1 MTKEEELM
9 RFLHQNVFDPI
20 LESPVASNSLK
31 QGVRQTMM
39 RLNQKDAEGMRQF
52 YWSAI
57 IGTDKSMRFAAQMRE
72 EGFTRFEDEEILE
85 EFRRRFNDRWL
96 RY

>member
-9 RFLHQNVFDPI
+9 QFLHQNVFDPI
-20 LESPVASNSLK
+20 LESPGASNSLK
-31 QGVRQTMM
+31 QGVRQTIM
-39 RLNQKDAEGMRQF
+39 RLNRRDAEGMRHF

-57 IGTDKSMRFAAQMRE
+57 TGSEKSIRFAAQMRE
-72 EGFTRFEDEEILE
+72 EGFIRFETEEVLD

-96 RY
+96 RS